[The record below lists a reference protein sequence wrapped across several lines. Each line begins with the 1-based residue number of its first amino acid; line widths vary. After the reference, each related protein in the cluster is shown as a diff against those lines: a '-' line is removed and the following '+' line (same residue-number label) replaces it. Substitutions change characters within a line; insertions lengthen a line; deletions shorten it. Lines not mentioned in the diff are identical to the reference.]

1 MRTAIFG
8 CGSTNCAC
16 VYNAE
21 MASAALDARDA
32 EITRLRARV
41 EDLEGL
47 ARESLNALTFD
58 RNGPHR
64 NALRAALEAK
74 P

>member
-1 MRTAIFG
+1 VSDIVEQLR
-8 CGSTNCAC
+8 
-16 VYNAE
+16 
-21 MASAALDARDA
+21 DARNRFIFQGDSNFA
-32 EITRLRARV
+32 LSLASEIERLRARV
-41 EDLEGL
+41 EELEGL

>member
-1 MRTAIFG
+1 M
-8 CGSTNCAC
+8 
-16 VYNAE
+16 E
-21 MASAALDARDA
+21 EAAT
-32 EITRLRARV
+32 EIERLRARV
-41 EDLEGL
+41 AVLEGL
-47 ARESLNALTFD
+47 ARGSLDALTFD